1 MHSWPASQVVCVW
14 GGGCLG
20 PSVWDCSVPA
30 VKGMELSIGASF
42 QYKDCGALSLSEK
55 EDPTPPPV
63 IFGLEVSHLGL

>member
-1 MHSWPASQVVCVW
+1 MHSWPASQVVCVC

-42 QYKDCGALSLSEK
+42 QYKDCGALSLSE